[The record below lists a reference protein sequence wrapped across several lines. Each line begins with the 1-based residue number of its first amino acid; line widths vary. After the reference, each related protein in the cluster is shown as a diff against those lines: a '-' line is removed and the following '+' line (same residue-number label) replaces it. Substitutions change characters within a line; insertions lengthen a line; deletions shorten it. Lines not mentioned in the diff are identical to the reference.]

1 MRRRHAARSW
11 RCGAAGAA
19 EPGAEA
25 GAAQQAARA
34 GGGEG
39 AEALRRELLATDLNA
54 MLMPELKKVCRRA
67 GLTLK
72 GADLLRCSR
81 VPERVSVQGPG
92 LSCAALCGGSGR
104 LARAACRVCIL
115 RVYTESACCVLC
127 CAAKRGHSTSVGK
140 GAR

>member
-1 MRRRHAARSW
+1 MRHRHAARSW

-25 GAAQQAARA
+25 SAAQQAARP

-39 AEALRRELLATDLNA
+39 LEALRRDLLATDLNS

-72 GADLLRCSR
+72 GAGLLRRSS
-81 VPERVSVQGPG
+81 VPPKSERASSW
-92 LSCAALCGGSGR
+92 LELCGFVQRFWEACQGGLRSG
-104 LARAACRVCIL
+104 LCIL
-115 RVYTESACCVLC
+115 RVPAALCVALPSLGTPQ
-127 CAAKRGHSTSVGK
+127 AEEA
-140 GAR
+140 

>member
-72 GADLLRCSR
+72 GADLLRRSR

-92 LSCAALCGGSGR
+92 LSCAALCGGSGG
-104 LARAACRVCIL
+104 LARAACRVAC
-115 RVYTESACCVLC
+115 VSESACCALC
-127 CAAKRGHSTSVGK
+127 CPAKPGHSTSAGK